1 MISTVVNRLEEGI
14 IALLLAAMT
23 SLTFVNV
30 IMRYVFNSGLTWA
43 LEITEFL
50 FAWLILFGMSYGV
63 KVGSHIGVDALV
75 RLFPNSVQRVIGLMV
90 VAAGIL
96 YSSWLIIGGWE
107 LVSFNHMLEMEAED
121 SPVMLWI
128 VYLIMPVGAGLLAFR
143 LAQVGWRIITG
154 KQVGFN
160 LADEAREAIDQLAH
174 AGSAGGAANADDDKS
189 APASTPKS

>member
-14 IALLLAAMT
+14 IALLLASMT

-30 IMRYVFNSGLTWA
+30 VMRYVFNSGLTWA

-75 RLFPNSVQRVIGLMV
+75 RLFPDRVQRVIGLFV
-90 VAAGIL
+90 VATGIL

-121 SPVMLWI
+121 SPIMLWF
-128 VYLIMPVGAGLLAFR
+128 VYLIMPVGAALLAFR

-160 LADEAREAIDQLAH
+160 LADEAREAIDQLNH
-174 AGSAGGAANADDDKS
+174 AGNAADGDKAATPSKPNA
-189 APASTPKS
+189 

>member
-14 IALLLAAMT
+14 IALLLASMT

-30 IMRYVFNSGLTWA
+30 VMRYVFNSGLTWA

-75 RLFPNSVQRVIGLMV
+75 RLFPDRVQRVIGLFV
-90 VAAGIL
+90 VATGIL

-121 SPVMLWI
+121 SPIMLWF
-128 VYLIMPVGAGLLAFR
+128 VYLIMPVGAALLAFR

-160 LADEAREAIDQLAH
+160 LADEAREAIDQLNH
-174 AGSAGGAANADDDKS
+174 AGNATDGDKT
-189 APASTPKS
+189 ATPSKPNA

>member
-14 IALLLAAMT
+14 IALLLASMT

-30 IMRYVFNSGLTWA
+30 VMRYVFNSGLTWA

-75 RLFPNSVQRVIGLMV
+75 RLFPDRVQRVIGLFV
-90 VAAGIL
+90 VATGIL

-121 SPVMLWI
+121 SPIMLWF
-128 VYLIMPVGAGLLAFR
+128 VYLIMPVGAALLAFR

-160 LADEAREAIDQLAH
+160 LADEAREAIDQLNH
-174 AGSAGGAANADDDKS
+174 AGNAADGDKTATPSKPNA
-189 APASTPKS
+189 

>member
-1 MISTVVNRLEEGI
+1 MISAVVTRLEEGI

-30 IMRYVFNSGLTWA
+30 VMRYAFNSGLTWA

-75 RLFPNSVQRVIGLMV
+75 RLFPRQLQRVIGLIV
-90 VAAGIL
+90 VAAGLL

-121 SPVMLWI
+121 SPVMLWF
-128 VYLIMPVGAGLLAFR
+128 VYLILPVGAALLAFR

-154 KQVGFN
+154 QQTGFN
-160 LADEAREAIDQLAH
+160 LADEAREAIDQIASN
-174 AGSAGGAANADDDKS
+174 GNDDDQNAS
-189 APASTPKS
+189 ATPKS

>member
-1 MISTVVNRLEEGI
+1 
-14 IALLLAAMT
+14 MT

-30 IMRYVFNSGLTWA
+30 VMRYVFNSGLTWA

-75 RLFPNSVQRVIGLMV
+75 RLFPDRVQRVIGLFV
-90 VAAGIL
+90 VATGIL

-121 SPVMLWI
+121 SPIMLWF
-128 VYLIMPVGAGLLAFR
+128 VYLIMPVGAALLAFR

-160 LADEAREAIDQLAH
+160 LADEAREAIDQLNH
-174 AGSAGGAANADDDKS
+174 AGNATDGDKT
-189 APASTPKS
+189 ATPSKPNA

>member
-1 MISTVVNRLEEGI
+1 MIKTVVDRLEEGI
-14 IALLLAAMT
+14 IALLLASMT

-30 IMRYVFNSGLTWA
+30 VMRYVFNSGLTWA

-75 RLFPNSVQRVIGLMV
+75 RLFPDRVQRVIGLIV
-90 VAAGIL
+90 VATGIL

-121 SPVMLWI
+121 SPIMLWF
-128 VYLIMPVGAGLLAFR
+128 VYLIMPVGAALLAFR

-160 LADEAREAIDQLAH
+160 LADEAREAIDQLNH
-174 AGSAGGAANADDDKS
+174 AGNAADGDKTATPSKPNA
-189 APASTPKS
+189 

>member
-14 IALLLAAMT
+14 IALLLASMT

-30 IMRYVFNSGLTWA
+30 VMRYVFNSGLTWA

-75 RLFPNSVQRVIGLMV
+75 RLFPDRVQRVIGLIV
-90 VAAGIL
+90 VATGIL

-121 SPVMLWI
+121 SPIMLWF
-128 VYLIMPVGAGLLAFR
+128 VYLIMPVGAALLAFR

-160 LADEAREAIDQLAH
+160 LADEAREAIDQLNH
-174 AGSAGGAANADDDKS
+174 AGNAADGDKTATPSKPNA
-189 APASTPKS
+189 

>member
-75 RLFPNSVQRVIGLMV
+75 RLFPNSAV
-90 VAAGIL
+90 
-96 YSSWLIIGGWE
+96 
-107 LVSFNHMLEMEAED
+107 D
-121 SPVMLWI
+121 
-128 VYLIMPVGAGLLAFR
+128 R
-143 LAQVGWRIITG
+143 LSDHAGWRRITCIPPG
-154 KQVGFN
+154 TGRV
-160 LADEAREAIDQLAH
+160 AH
-174 AGSAGGAANADDDKS
+174 HYRKTGRL
-189 APASTPKS
+189 

>member
-14 IALLLAAMT
+14 IALLLASMT

-30 IMRYVFNSGLTWA
+30 VMRYVFNSGLTWA

-75 RLFPNSVQRVIGLMV
+75 RLFPDRVQRVIGLIV
-90 VAAGIL
+90 IATGIL

-121 SPVMLWI
+121 SPIMLWF
-128 VYLIMPVGAGLLAFR
+128 VYLIMPVGAALLAFR

-160 LADEAREAIDQLAH
+160 LADEAREAIDQLNH
-174 AGSAGGAANADDDKS
+174 AGNAADGDKTATPSKPNA
-189 APASTPKS
+189 

>member
-14 IALLLAAMT
+14 IALL
-23 SLTFVNV
+23 
-30 IMRYVFNSGLTWA
+30 I
-43 LEITEFL
+43 
-50 FAWLILFGMSYGV
+50 
-63 KVGSHIGVDALV
+63 
-75 RLFPNSVQRVIGLMV
+75 V

-174 AGSAGGAANADDDKS
+174 AGSAGGAANADDNKS

>member
-14 IALLLAAMT
+14 IALLLASMT

-30 IMRYVFNSGLTWA
+30 VMRYVFNSGLTWA

-75 RLFPNSVQRVIGLMV
+75 RLFPDRVQRVIGLFV
-90 VAAGIL
+90 VATGIL

-121 SPVMLWI
+121 SPIMLWF
-128 VYLIMPVGAGLLAFR
+128 VYLIMPVGAALLAFR

-160 LADEAREAIDQLAH
+160 LADEAREAIDQLNH
-174 AGSAGGAANADDDKS
+174 AGNAADGDKTVTPSKPNA
-189 APASTPKS
+189 